1 VPGLSAQ
8 QALQLVRIQSMFTN
22 DCAVQEQDRDVES
35 MAALQDW
42 IAIDVDYV
50 DWWEWKCTSERVQ
63 LPQHLIAELTVVAMD
78 DRQT

>member
-1 VPGLSAQ
+1 
-8 QALQLVRIQSMFTN
+8 
-22 DCAVQEQDRDVES
+22 